1 MSAKKN
7 KEIVIRFFEEVF
19 NHRNIHYLEGRIA
32 PNYTNHNAS
41 IKVQGPEGLKRAVE
55 AQFKAFPDL
64 NTTLEDIIAEGDKV
78 VVRCIDHFTKQSD
91 GKQVSISWIGI
102 IRLENGMLAEAWVE
116 MDTRLFSDQLIREI
130 GGKEK

>member
-19 NHRNIHYLEGRIA
+19 NHRNIDYLEGRIA
-32 PNYTNHNAS
+32 PNYTNHNFS
-41 IKVQGPEGLKRAVE
+41 FQVQGPEGIKRAVE

-64 NTTLEDIIAEGDKV
+64 HTTLEDIIAEGDKV
-78 VVRCIDHFTKQSD
+78 VVRCIDHFTLQPA
-91 GKQVSISWIGI
+91 GVQVSFPWIEI

-116 MDTRLFSDQLIREI
+116 MDTKLFSDQLISEI
-130 GGKEK
+130 GGK

>member
-7 KEIVIRFFEEVF
+7 KGIVIRFFEEVF
-19 NHRNIHYLEGRIA
+19 NHRNIDYLNGRIA

-41 IKVQGPEGLKRAVE
+41 FQVQGPEGLKRAIE

-64 NTTLEDIIAEGDKV
+64 HTTLEDIIADGDKV
-78 VVRCIDHFTKQSD
+78 AVRCTDHFIRPQD
-91 GKQVSISWIGI
+91 GVQVSIPWIEI

-116 MDTRLFSDQLIREI
+116 MDTKLFSEQLIREI
-130 GGKEK
+130 GGR